1 MSHADSRSQT
11 PSDTPSQASSRTTA
25 RTVEDLLAVVRRL
38 RDPGGCP
45 WDREQTHAS
54 LRPNLL
60 EESYEALEALD
71 LADADALAE
80 ELGDLLVQIT
90 FHADIARRAGEW
102 TLADVVAGTID
113 KLVRRHPHV
122 FEEDGPKLE
131 TAEQV
136 SQQWDELKRNEP
148 GRDSITDGLPAGMP
162 ALAYAAAL
170 QRRAGRAGLPVPGGH
185 EAASPAGAEEA
196 EREASAGQ
204 MLFDAVARVQA
215 SGIDPEVALRA
226 EALRFR
232 DRIKRT
238 EALAGNAAPL
248 TDFTEQERTSLWDQ
262 AASG

>member
-1 MSHADSRSQT
+1 MPR
-11 PSDTPSQASSRTTA
+11 PDTPS
-25 RTVEDLLAVVRRL
+25 RTVEDLLAVVERL

-71 LADADALAE
+71 LGDADALAE
-80 ELGDLLVQIT
+80 ELGDLLVQVT

-102 TLADVVAGTID
+102 TMEDVIGGVID

-122 FEEDGPKLE
+122 FQEDGSKLE
-131 TAEQV
+131 TAEEV
-136 SQQWDELKRNEP
+136 SQQWDALKSKEP
-148 GRDSITDGLPAGMP
+148 GRDSITNGLPTGMP

-170 QRRAGRAGLPVPGGH
+170 QRRAGRAGLPVPSGGANDLS
-185 EAASPAGAEEA
+185 EADAG
-196 EREASAGQ
+196 RE
-204 MLFDAVARVQA
+204 LFEAVARIQA

-226 EALRFR
+226 EALRYR

-238 EALAGNAAPL
+238 EALAGGGTLLAELDAIVL
-248 TDFTEQERTSLWDQ
+248 DDLWSQ
-262 AASG
+262 AGSGL

>member
-1 MSHADSRSQT
+1 MTRSD
-11 PSDTPSQASSRTTA
+11 PSDRTPA
-25 RTVEDLLAVVRRL
+25 RTPARTLEDLLAIVQRL

-71 LADADALAE
+71 LGDADALAE

-102 TLADVVAGTID
+102 TLEDVIEGTVD

-136 SQQWDELKRNEP
+136 SKQWDELKRKEP
-148 GRDSITDGLPAGMP
+148 GRDSITDGLPPGMP
-162 ALAYAAAL
+162 ALAYTAAL
-170 QRRAGRAGLPVPGGH
+170 QRRAGRAGLPAPGGH
-185 EAASPAGAEEA
+185 GGLSGADEAEQEAAAGRLLFEA
-196 EREASAGQ
+196 
-204 MLFDAVARVQA
+204 VTRVQA
-215 SGIDPEVALRA
+215 SGVDPEVALRS
-226 EALRFR
+226 EALQYR

-238 EALAGNAAPL
+238 EALAADTPL
-248 TDFTEQERTSLWDQ
+248 RELSDSERARLW
-262 AASG
+262 AKARLV

>member
-11 PSDTPSQASSRTTA
+11 PSDTPSQATSRTPA

-102 TLADVVAGTID
+102 TLADVVGGTVD

-122 FEEDGPKLE
+122 FEEDGPTLE

-136 SQQWDELKRNEP
+136 SQQWDALKSKEP

-170 QRRAGRAGLPVPGGH
+170 QRRAGRAGLPIPSVQ
-185 EAASPAGAEEA
+185 EADLTEATAG
-196 EREASAGQ
+196 RE
-204 MLFDAVARVQA
+204 LFEAVAQIQA
-215 SGIDPEVALRA
+215 SGIDPEVALRT
-226 EALRFR
+226 EALRYR
-232 DRIKRT
+232 DRIKGT
-238 EALAGNAAPL
+238 EALAGNEIPLAELTEIERARFWEQAAP
-248 TDFTEQERTSLWDQ
+248 
-262 AASG
+262 G